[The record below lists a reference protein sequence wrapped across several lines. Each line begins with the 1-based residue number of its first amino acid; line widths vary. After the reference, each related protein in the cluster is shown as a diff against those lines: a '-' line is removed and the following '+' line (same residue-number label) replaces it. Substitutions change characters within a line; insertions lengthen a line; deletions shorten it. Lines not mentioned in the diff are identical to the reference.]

1 MAKTFLQVRTDERDK
16 RAGQRDFRA
25 AWNESVLCSEYAVET
40 DYYDEE
46 YSV

>member
-16 RAGQRDFRA
+16 EQA
-25 AWNESVLCSEYAVET
+25 SVILEQLGTNLLCSEYAVET
-40 DYYDEE
+40 DYYDKE